1 MKTFNYPH
9 CVISNDIVYVSVD
22 KITGRPAFDTYLE
35 NVKINIDD
43 NGVMDIY
50 GDEIQFGLNFHKEK
64 LSDIDGGEIQENY
77 IEHHNGVKIFGFYLI
92 KPYDYVPRG
101 WYRYKERKQKRIIL
115 NKYKLEFV

>member
-22 KITGRPAFDTYLE
+22 KMTCRPAFDTYLE

-50 GDEIQFGLNFHKEK
+50 MVMKF
-64 LSDIDGGEIQENY
+64 SS
-77 IEHHNGVKIFGFYLI
+77 V
-92 KPYDYVPRG
+92 
-101 WYRYKERKQKRIIL
+101 
-115 NKYKLEFV
+115 

>member
-1 MKTFNYPH
+1 MKVFSYPH

-22 KITGRPAFDTYLE
+22 KITCRPAFDTYLE
-35 NVKINIDD
+35 KVKIVIDD

-50 GDEIQFGLNFHKEK
+50 GDEVQFGLNFHKEK
-64 LSDIDGGEIQENY
+64 LSDMEGGEIQENY

-101 WYRYKERKQKRIIL
+101 WYRFKERKQKRIIL
-115 NKYKLEFV
+115 NEYKLEFV